1 MRVANFSTAAQYFHL
16 LRNQGLSTDPRPLVI
31 FTPKSLLRL
40 AESGGAL
47 EQLSDGAF
55 ATVIDDPVAAAH
67 PDGIRTLLMCS
78 GRIYYDLTLSPLRAD
93 ASDVA
98 IARVELLYP
107 LPLDDILAV
116 MARYPKLE
124 QCFWVQEEPAN
135 LGAWNYLER
144 QVGPHRP
151 QQVRWD

>member
-1 MRVANFSTAAQYFHL
+1 
-16 LRNQGLSTDPRPLVI
+16 
-31 FTPKSLLRL
+31 
-40 AESGGAL
+40 
-47 EQLSDGAF
+47 
-55 ATVIDDPVAAAH
+55 
-67 PDGIRTLLMCS
+67 MCS
-78 GRIYYDLTLSPLRAD
+78 GRIYYDLTLSPMRAD

-144 QVGPHRP
+144 RVGPRRP
-151 QQVRWD
+151 QQVRWDYIGRPRRASSSEGYAGSHHLEQERIVREALGTSRVSPRGSAAPVGAATEVPSRRS